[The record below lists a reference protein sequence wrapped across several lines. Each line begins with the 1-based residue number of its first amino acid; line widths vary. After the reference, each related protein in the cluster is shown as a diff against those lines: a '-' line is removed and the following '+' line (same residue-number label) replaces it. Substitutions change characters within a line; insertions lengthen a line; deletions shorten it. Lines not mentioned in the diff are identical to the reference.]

1 MDLCSLLDCVF
12 NLVRG
17 ACILYSIRRA
27 HCVVTLRNWRCR
39 LQNPSSSLQGNF
51 SRFSEMWEVRRQT
64 SNDRREIWGASVFR
78 NATSLCTSSSAKFW
92 AQAAQTPYLLLGRGQ
107 ELTNTNSYLTF
118 KVVGPACQNIA
129 GNYHVGWQKK
139 IAFSYSDPGG
149 TLEKI
154 KQPKTLIWPQQRAIS
169 LHQGANPG
177 DQKQNPQKLNTRVM
191 TSQSETS
198 GRNHIC

>member
-1 MDLCSLLDCVF
+1 MAEDA
-12 NLVRG
+12 NK
-17 ACILYSIRRA
+17 
-27 HCVVTLRNWRCR
+27 
-39 LQNPSSSLQGNF
+39 
-51 SRFSEMWEVRRQT
+51 SRQVH
-64 SNDRREIWGASVFR
+64 
-78 NATSLCTSSSAKFW
+78 
-92 AQAAQTPYLLLGRGQ
+92 
-107 ELTNTNSYLTF
+107 LTF
-118 KVVGPACQNIA
+118 EVVGPACQNIV
-129 GNYHVGWQKK
+129 GNHHIRGQKK